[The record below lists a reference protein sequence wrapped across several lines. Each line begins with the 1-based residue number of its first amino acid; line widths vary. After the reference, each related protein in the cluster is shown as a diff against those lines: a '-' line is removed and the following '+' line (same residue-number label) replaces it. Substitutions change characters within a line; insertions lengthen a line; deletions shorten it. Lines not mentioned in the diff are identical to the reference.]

1 MSADLNE
8 RYQIDVL
15 AQQAGGYFAA
25 PDEREMAYTDLLLD
39 VCHQFGIQY
48 YSATDK
54 ERFFV
59 EEVARVTF
67 EREHAKQNGISLS
80 TLRPAFA

>member
-1 MSADLNE
+1 METARRDPTWQTDCTSDFLSAPTVDK
-8 RYQIDVL
+8 YAVK
-15 AQQAGGYFAA
+15 G
-25 PDEREMAYTDLLLD
+25 PDGELIAY
-39 VCHQFGIQY
+39 GIKY